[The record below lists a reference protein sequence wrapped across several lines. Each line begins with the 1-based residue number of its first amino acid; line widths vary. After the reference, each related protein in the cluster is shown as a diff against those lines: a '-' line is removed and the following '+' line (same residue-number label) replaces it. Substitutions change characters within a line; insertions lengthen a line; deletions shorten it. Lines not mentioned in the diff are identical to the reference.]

1 MSNSIIL
8 TTQIASVIIFLG
20 GFYGFYRSM
29 VQHIVQEKDAT
40 IELLRERTIGLE
52 KQLEAAKTT
61 TSDVLLD
68 RYYRKIGMLESE
80 LSKLDADDTAN
91 RRLIQE
97 KHLEITMLN
106 AGIEVLRDL
115 MEEYAEK
122 ASRVDECPFCQSPLA
137 SMGSVDHA
145 DEHTIVTYKT
155 FACGYSEGDGFA
167 RSSCPHGPPLV
178 KVRVKPEDFPAKR
191 GHQG

>member
-1 MSNSIIL
+1 VSNSIIL

-20 GFYGFYRSM
+20 GLYGFYRSM

-52 KQLEAAKTT
+52 KQLEAARTT

-80 LSKLDADDTAN
+80 LSKLDADDQAN
-91 RRLIQE
+91 RRLIEE
-97 KHLEITMLN
+97 KHSEITTLN

-122 ASRVDECPFCQSPLA
+122 AFTS
-137 SMGSVDHA
+137 
-145 DEHTIVTYKT
+145 
-155 FACGYSEGDGFA
+155 
-167 RSSCPHGPPLV
+167 
-178 KVRVKPEDFPAKR
+178 
-191 GHQG
+191 